1 MSDSNPTSLT
11 ELHHKIYGDGD
22 PVLCIHGFGAS
33 LFSWRNFVD
42 PVSQNYQLILIDLK
56 GSGNSPKPPGSG
68 YSTQDHADL
77 IYKFIMDRDLKNLTL
92 VGNSFG
98 GSLALLLSVMLIDHE
113 PGRLRALI
121 LIDPGAYPQYIPGYL
136 KLIGF
141 PLIGALAVYLTPAKW
156 MAKIVLRLA
165 YYDPK
170 KITAEQIAAYAA
182 PLAAPGGKHAL
193 LETGKRII
201 PPNIGKLLARYKD
214 INVPTLIIWGKQD
227 KIISPDAGKLLVQAI
242 PNSSLK
248 WIDQCGHVPQEERPE
263 VTTPLILNF
272 LQELVE
278 KQQPD

>member
-1 MSDSNPTSLT
+1 MRSANPTTPS
-11 ELHHKIYGDGD
+11 ELHHKIYGTGN

-56 GSGNSPKPPGSG
+56 GSGDSPKPPGSG
-68 YSTQDHADL
+68 YSIQDHADL
-77 IYKFIMDRDLKNLTL
+77 IYKFILDQDLKNLTL

-98 GSLALLLSVMLIDHE
+98 GALALWLSIMLIENE
-113 PGRLRALI
+113 PGRLRALL
-121 LIDPGAYPQYIPGYL
+121 LIDPGAYPKYIPGYL

-141 PLIGALAVYLTPAKW
+141 PVIGALAVYLTPARW
-156 MAKIVLRLA
+156 MAKIVLKLA

-170 KITAEQIAAYAA
+170 KITAEQIEAYAA

-201 PPNIGKLLARYKD
+201 PPNINELLAKYKD

-242 PNSSLK
+242 QNSSLQS
-248 WIDQCGHVPQEERPE
+248 IDQCGHVPQEERPE
-263 VTTPLILNF
+263 ATVPLVLEF
-272 LQELVE
+272 LQSL
-278 KQQPD
+278 

>member
-1 MSDSNPTSLT
+1 MSSAHPTTPS
-11 ELHHKIYGDGD
+11 ELHHKIYGTGN

-56 GSGNSPKPPGSG
+56 GSGDSPKPPGSG
-68 YSTQDHADL
+68 YSIQDHADL
-77 IYKFIMDRDLKNLTL
+77 IYKFILDQDLKNLTL

-98 GSLALLLSVMLIDHE
+98 GALALWLSIMLIENE
-113 PGRLRALI
+113 PGRLRALL

-141 PLIGALAVYLTPAKW
+141 PAIGALAVYLTPARW
-156 MAKIVLRLA
+156 MAKIVLKLA

-170 KITAEQIAAYAA
+170 KITAEQIEAYAA
-182 PLAAPGGKHAL
+182 PLAALGGKHAL

-201 PPNIGKLLARYKD
+201 PPNINELLAKYKD

-227 KIISPDAGKLLVQAI
+227 KIISPDAGKPLVQAI
-242 PNSSLK
+242 PNSLLE
-248 WIDQCGHVPQEERPE
+248 WID
-263 VTTPLILNF
+263 
-272 LQELVE
+272 
-278 KQQPD
+278 

>member
-1 MSDSNPTSLT
+1 MSNPNPASPT
-11 ELHHKIYGDGD
+11 ELHHKIYGNGN

-42 PVSQNYQLILIDLK
+42 PLSQNYQLILIDLK
-56 GSGNSPKPPGSG
+56 GSGDSPKPPGSG
-68 YSTQDHADL
+68 YSPQDHADL
-77 IYKFIMDRDLKNLTL
+77 IYKFILDRDLKNLTL

-98 GSLALLLSVMLIDHE
+98 GALALLLSVRLIENE
-113 PGRLRALI
+113 PGRLRALV

-141 PLIGALAVYLTPAKW
+141 PVIGALAVYLTPAKW
-156 MAKIVLRLA
+156 MATIVLRLA

-170 KITAEQIAAYAA
+170 KITDEQIAAYAA

-201 PPNIGKLLARYKD
+201 PKNIDELLARYKD

-242 PNSSLK
+242 QNSSLH
-248 WIDQCGHVPQEERPE
+248 WVDQCGHVPQEERPE
-263 VTTPLILNF
+263 ATVPLVLEF
-272 LQELVE
+272 LQSL
-278 KQQPD
+278 